1 MSVTRKESF
10 GAGFITLPQTIVSW
24 PMLSTGTFTVV
35 RSARPV
41 ARNARIATSEHI
53 TPKKI
58 QNSPRCLR
66 LHHP

>member
-1 MSVTRKESF
+1 MSVTRSESCDT
-10 GAGFITLPQTIVSW
+10 GFTTLPQAMVSW

-35 RSARPV
+35 RTARPT

-58 QNSPRCLR
+58 RNSLRCLR